1 MNEKI
6 ADILDDVFI
15 DESLPPMAKLMLIF
29 LLRHGIV
36 EQGFLYIKNRDL
48 SFEFDV
54 SEHTVSEYLK
64 RLINAG
70 YIKRSREQLKGVK
83 WLRTCL
89 KWVYEDE
96 ES

>member
-89 KWVYEDE
+89 KWVYEA
-96 ES
+96 

>member
-15 DESLPPMAKLMLIF
+15 DETLPPMAKLMLIF

-89 KWVYEDE
+89 KWVYEA
-96 ES
+96 